1 MKLLLPLLLGLTHG
15 KFVIPNM
22 EFREQE
28 AAPTSDLEKI
38 ALGKVIFDDDPS
50 ITRHGFKHFTQLFFL
65 SSLMWHNGQKT
76 LAQSHFKIL
85 ELKSSS

>member
-1 MKLLLPLLLGLTHG
+1 MKLLLPLLLGIAHG

-28 AAPTSDLEKI
+28 AAPTSGIEKI

-50 ITRHGFKHFTQLFFL
+50 ITRHGFKDFYVCFSIQISFFL
-65 SSLMWHNGQKT
+65 VS
-76 LAQSHFKIL
+76 F
-85 ELKSSS
+85 